1 MAENIQI
8 VIDARDRASGVFRNV
23 GSAANSSAA
32 QITNSTGNITK
43 GVLGAQIA
51 FRALEFAVGI
61 VRKGIGFFAE
71 SLQMGA
77 RFAQTEIALKTM
89 AENMGVT
96 TEQIDEMREALAE
109 TNTYGMDATET
120 ILTFIQTGLQ
130 GNVDLNKFVLTAKEF
145 AAAVGVSSK
154 EAIQDF
160 TKAIGTLRPELLENY
175 RIQLSLNNLYSE
187 YAKKIGKT
195 VTELTSQEKRE
206 LLIQEIYRQ
215 GIAVQGVYA
224 ETYKTCGKNLL
235 SLRDAMTNI
244 KEYIGKAFEPALA
257 IVTNILVKLSKK
269 VIDFFVDNKEE
280 IAKFSD
286 KVAKVVDDI
295 INTMKEWIVKAINLY
310 NKHKDE
316 IINVIETI
324 RKKYNELKPTIDDI
338 VNAVKNLVKEWG
350 DFIQI
355 FVDFKNKYPATAKAF
370 GDLLKLIGVVAG
382 AGLNGAL
389 QQLNAHLTFLRL
401 ALDLVGK
408 IMEWLM
414 NNIIEPINQK
424 LSLLVEKIKEAL
436 SLLGLLIGVVAGAGL
451 NGALQQL
458 NAHLTFLRLA
468 LDLVG
473 KIMEW
478 LMNNIIEPINQKLSL
493 LVEKIKEALSLLG
506 LLGGREGGGGGGGSF
521 QTGGVVPGPI
531 GIPQLAV
538 VHGGERVSP
547 ALAGIGMNN
556 QGGNGAT
563 LNVNVGIYAGSATEK
578 RQLAK
583 ELYEGLVYLAR
594 ARNKT
599 VAELIGA

>member
-71 SLQMGA
+71 SVQMGA

-109 TNTYGMDATET
+109 ANTYGMDATET

-160 TKAIGTLRPELLENY
+160 TKAIGTLRPELLEKY

-224 ETYKTCGKNLL
+224 ETYKTSGKNLL
-235 SLRDAMTNI
+235 SLRDAMTN
-244 KEYIGKAFEPALA
+244 
-257 IVTNILVKLSKK
+257 
-269 VIDFFVDNKEE
+269 
-280 IAKFSD
+280 
-286 KVAKVVDDI
+286 
-295 INTMKEWIVKAINLY
+295 MKEWIVKAINLY

-599 VAELIGA
+599 VAELI